1 MNKEIIKYF
10 VLWHSLTQ
18 FAQKVGVFGRPNTL
32 KLFQIN
38 FNDLRINLHSYPIN
52 NSHYTLIN
60 LNDVPSSLC
69 GYRFHSIILLDKLSE
84 EEIQAYIMSRLLF
97 QGNELYK
104 QIEEFENALNMLQA
118 FDKEWKFP
126 PPTPSFFDLSKYL

>member
-18 FAQKVGVFGRPNTL
+18 FPQKVGVFGRAETL
-32 KLFQIN
+32 KLFRIN

-52 NSHYTLIN
+52 NSHYALIN

-69 GYRFHSIILLDKLSE
+69 GYRFHSVILLDKLSE
-84 EEIQAYIMSRLLF
+84 EEIRAYIMSRLLF
-97 QGNELYK
+97 QGNERYK
-104 QIEEFENALNMLQA
+104 EIEEFENALDRLGA
-118 FDKEWKFP
+118 FNEEWKFP
-126 PPTPSFFDLSKYL
+126 PPKPTFFDLSIYL